1 MPDSDKV
8 AAYASALLG
17 VAKAEGVV
25 ERVEDELFK
34 IARTFEANDALR
46 STLTDASI
54 PVERRAGVVEEL
66 LGKRA
71 APVTTASVTFL
82 VTAGRAHDL
91 PAVVDAFVAE
101 AAELRQEAVA
111 EVRTAYPLDA
121 GQIARLADA
130 LGRATHKKV
139 TVKVVID
146 PTVLGGIVARVG
158 DTVID
163 GSVRSRLEQLR
174 EAF

>member
-1 MPDSDKV
+1 MTDV
-8 AAYASALLG
+8 AAYADGLFAI
-17 VAKAEGVV
+17 AKAEGVV
-25 ERVEDELFK
+25 ERAEDELFK
-34 IARTFEANDALR
+34 VARTFEANDQLR
-46 STLTDASI
+46 STLTDPAI
-54 PVERRAGVVEEL
+54 PAERRAGVVEEL

-71 APVTTASVTFL
+71 APLTTATVMFL

-91 PAVVDAFVAE
+91 PAVVDAFVAR
-101 AAELRQEAVA
+101 AAEMRAEAVG
-111 EVRTAYPLDA
+111 EVRTAYPLDND
-121 GQIARLADA
+121 QVARLADA
-130 LGRATHKKV
+130 LSKATGKKV
-139 TVKVVID
+139 SVKVIID

>member
-1 MPDSDKV
+1 MSDRV
-8 AAYASALLG
+8 AAYANALLE
-17 VAKAEGVV
+17 VARAEGV
-25 ERVEDELFK
+25 EGRVEDELFK
-34 IARTFEANDALR
+34 LARTFEGSDPLR
-46 STLTDASI
+46 STLTDPLI

-71 APVTTASVTFL
+71 DKLTTAMAIFIVN
-82 VTAGRAHDL
+82 AGRAHDL
-91 PAVVDAFVAE
+91 PAIVDAFVAK
-101 AAELRQEAVA
+101 AAELRAEAVG
-111 EVRTAYPLDA
+111 EVRTAFALDA
-121 GQIARLADA
+121 DQQARLADA
-130 LGRATHKKV
+130 LSHATGKRV
-139 TVKVVID
+139 TVKVIID

>member
-1 MPDSDKV
+1 MNEKV
-8 AAYASALLG
+8 AAYATALLT
-17 VAKAEGVV
+17 VVRAEGVV

-34 IARTFEANDALR
+34 VARTFEGNDQLR
-46 STLTDASI
+46 STLTDPAI

-71 APVTTASVTFL
+71 HPLTTPLTSFIVG
-82 VTAGRAHDL
+82 AGRAHDL
-91 PAVVDAFVAE
+91 PAIVDAFVAM
-101 AAELRQEAVA
+101 AAEMRAEAVA
-111 EVRTAYPLDA
+111 EVRTAFPLDA
-121 GQIARLADA
+121 DQQARLADA
-130 LGRATHKKV
+130 LGRATGKKV

-174 EAF
+174 ETF

>member
-1 MPDSDKV
+1 MSDRV
-8 AAYASALLG
+8 DAYASAMLI
-17 VAKAEGVV
+17 VAQAEGVV

-34 IARTFEANDALR
+34 VARTVEASDPLR
-46 STLTDASI
+46 STLTDPAI
-54 PVERRAGVVEEL
+54 PVERRAGVVDEL

-71 APVTTASVTFL
+71 HPLTTAITSFV
-82 VTAGRAHDL
+82 VGAGRAHDL
-91 PAVVDAFVAE
+91 PAIVDAFVAR
-101 AAELRQEAVA
+101 AAEARAEAVA

-121 GQIARLADA
+121 DQQARLADA
-130 LGRATHKKV
+130 LGRATGKRV
-139 TVKVVID
+139 SVKVIID

-174 EAF
+174 ETL